1 MSSASRELK
10 INFPTY
16 FSTLRASLQQQGV
29 EAGARGAAARGRA
42 SRAPWAPRRTA
53 PMNNGYSKPSD
64 SEVRGCTKHD
74 KYSQLWA
81 TTPA

>member
-29 EAGARGAAARGRA
+29 EAGAGGGCQRQSVARPVGAAAD
-42 SRAPWAPRRTA
+42 RT
-53 PMNNGYSKPSD
+53 D
-64 SEVRGCTKHD
+64 E
-74 KYSQLWA
+74 
-81 TTPA
+81 